1 MRQVVLAVAATAF
14 LLVAI
19 LLVPGTVSA
28 KEQKIEIKDTTS
40 EWSMLYNNGVAT
52 GKRLNANCGGKDW
65 VETKIE
71 GETVTVCKKYKIFVK
86 SKQFSKSPDAFQ
98 LGFLSTLR

>member
-1 MRQVVLAVAATAF
+1 MKPVILALLIAAF
-14 LLVAI
+14 LHA
-19 LLVPGTVSA
+19 PGTASA
-28 KEQKIEIKDTTS
+28 KEKKIEVKDTTG

-65 VETKIE
+65 VKTEVL

-86 SKQFSKSPDAFQ
+86 SPQFSKAPDAFQ

>member
-1 MRQVVLAVAATAF
+1 MKPIILALAVAV
-14 LLVAI
+14 LL
-19 LLVPGTVSA
+19 LLSGAVSA
-28 KEQKIEIKDTTS
+28 NEQKIEVKDTTS

-52 GKRLNANCGGKDW
+52 GKRLNANCGNKDW
-65 VETKIE
+65 VETKIL

-86 SKQFSKSPDAFQ
+86 SPQFSKSPDAFQ